1 LTVQTGNLPPGL
13 PARTLGWD
21 ILDWARTYIRQPDG
35 PNAGQPF
42 KFTREQVRFL
52 LWFYALD
59 EHNRFIYRMGV
70 LRRSKGWGKSPLL
83 GAFALIEFIGPC
95 LPDPD
100 GPGILD
106 PLGNWH
112 TSGMSRRTP
121 WVQMAA
127 VSYQQVMNTL
137 DPVRGMLA
145 EGPAVADFALDPGK
159 TLVQFQHGIGK
170 IEPVTASSASLEG
183 ARPDFVVGDEIHHWL
198 YSQGGLRM
206 IQVIKRNLAKVGGRG
221 ILTTNAHDP
230 SEESVG
236 RAEYE
241 AHLSR
246 KSDGGLD
253 DVLYDCVEA
262 PPDSWNPADPE
273 AIREGL
279 RAAYGDSKWVDLD
292 RLIAEIY
299 DPTADAQEKR
309 RFYFNQVVASADAW
323 LDPLDVDAAAVA
335 VNLPADGEMIA
346 LGFDGS
352 RGLDAT
358 ALIACDLASGHCWPL
373 GIWQKPDGPDARGW
387 EVDREAVDTA
397 VRTAFARWDVV
408 AFFADLAFFE
418 GYVDRWAEDFRETLF
433 VKASPGHSV
442 AFDMRRRIKD
452 FTSAAESTVA
462 AFEDRTLTVAKSPR
476 LLTHLKNARRRPN
489 AFGVSFGKESRESER
504 KVDAAAALVLARE
517 ARRKAIEAGVF
528 EKRAKS
534 GDATVWGF

>member
-1 LTVQTGNLPPGL
+1 M
-13 PARTLGWD
+13 
-21 ILDWARTYIRQPDG
+21 
-35 PNAGQPF
+35 
-42 KFTREQVRFL
+42 FTREQVRFL

-59 EHNRFIYRMGV
+59 ENNKFVYRMGV

-95 LPDPD
+95 VVDEN
-100 GPGILD
+100 GPGVRD
-106 PLGNWH
+106 PFGQWH
-112 TSGMSRRTP
+112 PSGKRRNAP

-127 VSYQQVMNTL
+127 VSYQQVMNTM

-159 TLVQFQHGIGK
+159 TLIQFQHGIGK

-183 ARPDFVVGDEIHHWL
+183 ARPNFVVGDEIHHWL
-198 YSQGGLRM
+198 YSQGGQKM
-206 IQVIKRNLAKVGGRG
+206 IQVIKRNLAKVGGRAV
-221 ILTTNAHDP
+221 LTTNAHDP
-230 SEESVG
+230 SEETVG

-241 AHLSR
+241 AYLAR
-246 KSDGGLD
+246 KADGGLD

-262 PPDSWNPADPE
+262 PAESWAPEDPDAVRD
-273 AIREGL
+273 GL
-279 RAAYGDSKWVDLD
+279 RAAYGDSTWVDLD
-292 RLIAEIY
+292 RLLAEIY

-309 RFYFNQVVASADAW
+309 RFYMNQVVASSDAW
-323 LDPLDVDAAAVA
+323 LEPLDVDAASVP
-335 VNLPADGEMIA
+335 VEGPDDGGMVT

-352 RGLDAT
+352 RGHDAT
-358 ALIACDLASGHCWPL
+358 ALVACELNTGHCWPL
-373 GIWQKPDGPDARGW
+373 GIWQKPDGPEGLGW

-397 VRTAFARWDVV
+397 VRSAFERWDVV
-408 AFFADLAFFE
+408 GFFADLAFFE

-433 VKASPGHSV
+433 VKAAPGHSV
-442 AFDMRRRIKD
+442 AFDMRRRTKD
-452 FTSAAESTVA
+452 FTAAAESTVA
-462 AFEDRTLTVAKSPR
+462 AFEDRSISVAADAR

-528 EKRAKS
+528 ERRVKP
-534 GDATVWGF
+534 GDATVYGF